1 MYTRHTHIQRNPS
14 KLHPANENFPI
25 QCHNIS
31 FSMVFIVKTYNCI
44 KSKPLAI
51 EQPIFGVDE
60 MVAISAAPGSNPG
73 YYKDVETYRVCE
85 YLKKKNLK

>member
-1 MYTRHTHIQRNPS
+1 
-14 KLHPANENFPI
+14 
-25 QCHNIS
+25 
-31 FSMVFIVKTYNCI
+31 MVFIVKTYNCI

-85 YLKKKNLK
+85 SL